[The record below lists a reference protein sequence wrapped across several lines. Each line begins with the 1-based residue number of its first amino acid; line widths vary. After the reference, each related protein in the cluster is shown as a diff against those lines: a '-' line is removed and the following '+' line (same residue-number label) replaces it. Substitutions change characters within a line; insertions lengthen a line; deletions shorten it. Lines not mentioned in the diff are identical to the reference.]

1 MVNLDKTQRI
11 KWQFTLYLPCDKRI
25 NPKPN
30 FTSQSPVEKME
41 TLEQSTTTTD
51 DRLAKMTKT
60 SIPIE
65 IIEDILSRLP
75 VESILRFRSVSKPWL
90 SRISHPSF
98 TELHSTRST
107 RTALF
112 ISAYDHSTR
121 QQHILS
127 AATHGGP
134 VTHLFTIDD
143 VSACHIKKA
152 QHLNDLVLIGSAKSR
167 AYVVNPSTQV
177 FLVINF
183 PQGALLDDD
192 DDGLPCIIKTKGCI
206 GIFRRML
213 ENNEIHVWIL
223 QDYDNRVWVREIYT
237 DPLIG
242 KYLYYPGY
250 FVNMDEIIC
259 FPSQLSENV
268 MSLPVYNRKSGC
280 FKSLQFTLGHLF
292 PVSRNLWFYMVRS
305 YDESMVPL

>member
-1 MVNLDKTQRI
+1 
-11 KWQFTLYLPCDKRI
+11 
-25 NPKPN
+25 
-30 FTSQSPVEKME
+30 ME
-41 TLEQSTTTTD
+41 TLEQENQQSRTTTN
-51 DRLAKMTKT
+51 DRLAKKAKI
-60 SIPIE
+60 SVPIE
-65 IIEDILSRLP
+65 IIEEILSRLP
-75 VESILRFRSVSKPWL
+75 VESIIRFRSVSKPWL

-98 TELHSTRST
+98 TKLHSTRST

-112 ISAYDHSTR
+112 FSAYDPSTR
-121 QQHILS
+121 QHHILS

-134 VTHLFTIDD
+134 VTHLFTVDD
-143 VSACHIKKA
+143 VSVCHIKKA
-152 QHLNDLVLIGSAKSR
+152 QHLNGLVLIGSAKSRAYFCKKLR